1 MSETGNGALLP
12 SGGYRQL
19 RSYRVAE
26 ALYDATVAFCDR
38 FIPKS
43 SRTHD
48 QMVQAARS
56 GSRNIG
62 EGSGAAATS
71 RKTEMK
77 LTNVALA
84 SLKDELIPDY
94 MSFLRQRGLPI
105 WDKEAPEA
113 LKTRRAL
120 RDEAFLDGLAA
131 LASEAVPETAAN
143 TLLCAAHQATYLLR
157 RQLEA
162 QERDFLANGGFT
174 ERLHAARFKA
184 RQSDRSDKS
193 DKSDRSDG
201 SDSRES
207 APPCPLCG
215 KPMRR
220 RTAHTGPHAGEPFW
234 GCGGWPE
241 CRGLLPIK
249 GESDMSDTSDP
260 SDKKRIT

>member
-1 MSETGNGALLP
+1 LLP
-12 SGGYRQL
+12 SGGFRRL

-26 ALYDATVAFCDR
+26 ALYDATAAFCDR
-38 FIPKS
+38 FIPKG
-43 SRTHD
+43 SRTRD

-94 MSFLRQRGLPI
+94 ESFLRQRGLPI
-105 WDKEAPEA
+105 WDKDAPEA
-113 LKTRRAL
+113 LETRRAL
-120 RDEAFLDGLAA
+120 RGEAFLDGLAG
-131 LASEAVPETAAN
+131 LAATAAPETAAN

-162 QERDFLANGGFT
+162 QERDFLAHGGFT
-174 ERLHAARFKA
+174 ERLHAARGAA
-184 RQSDRSDKS
+184 RKS
-193 DKSDRSDG
+193 DGADRSDRSDG
-201 SDSRES
+201 SDKGP
-207 APPCPLCG
+207 ACPLCG

-220 RTAHTGPHAGEPFW
+220 RTARQGANVGKPFW
-234 GCGGWPE
+234 GCSSYPD
-241 CRGLLPIK
+241 CRGTRK
-249 GESDMSDTSDP
+249 VEE
-260 SDKKRIT
+260 

>member
-1 MSETGNGALLP
+1 MSESGNGALLP
-12 SGGYRQL
+12 SGGYRHL

-38 FIPKS
+38 FIPKG

-94 MSFLRQRGLPI
+94 MSFLRQRGLPL
-105 WDKEAPEA
+105 WEKESPEA
-113 LKTRRAL
+113 LETRRAL
-120 RDEAFLDGLAA
+120 REEAFLDNLAGLAA
-131 LASEAVPETAAN
+131 EAAPETAAN
-143 TLLCAAHQATYLLR
+143 TLICAAHQATYLLR
-157 RQLEA
+157 RQIEA
-162 QERDFLANGGFT
+162 QKRDFLAQGGFS
-174 ERLHAARFKA
+174 ERLYAARSAARKA
-184 RQSDRSDKS
+184 DQSDRS

-201 SDSRES
+201 SDKGP
-207 APPCPLCG
+207 ACPLCG
-215 KPMRR
+215 KQMRQR
-220 RTAHTGPHAGEPFW
+220 KAHTGPHAGEPFW
-234 GCGGWPE
+234 GCTGWPE
-241 CRGLLPIK
+241 CRGLVTIPAK
-249 GESDMSDTSDP
+249 PE
-260 SDKKRIT
+260 

>member
-1 MSETGNGALLP
+1 MRGMNAEGALLP
-12 SGGYRQL
+12 SGGYRAL

-26 ALYDATVAFCDR
+26 ALYDATTAFCDR
-38 FIPKS
+38 FIPKG

-56 GSRNIG
+56 GARNIG

-84 SLKDELIPDY
+84 SLKDELIPDFV
-94 MSFLRQRGLPI
+94 SFLRQRGLSV
-105 WDKEAPEA
+105 WDKDAPEA
-113 LKTRRAL
+113 LETRRAL

-131 LASEAVPETAAN
+131 LAAEAAPECAAN

-162 QERDFLANGGFT
+162 QEREFLAHGGFT
-174 ERLHAARFKA
+174 ERLYAARKA
-184 RQSDRSDKS
+184 A
-193 DKSDRSDG
+193 KSDRSDP
-201 SDSRES
+201 SDRSDTRES
-207 APPCPLCG
+207 APACPLCG

-220 RTAHTGPHAGEPFW
+220 RTAHTGSHAGEPFW
-234 GCGGWPE
+234 GCSGWPA
-241 CRGLLPIK
+241 CCGLISIK
-249 GESDMSDTSDP
+249 ESDRSDPSDVSDP
-260 SDKKRIT
+260 SDKNQKAQP